1 VEDGAPPSEGEYR
14 KIEQDGVTLWV
25 PSFLKFRNEMIEVV
39 QRGFL
44 WSAYLMVTSV
54 EAGSGSFCAD
64 CSDCGE

>member
-1 VEDGAPPSEGEYR
+1 M
-14 KIEQDGVTLWV
+14 
-25 PSFLKFRNEMIEVV
+25 KFRNDTVEVV

-64 CSDCGE
+64 CSDCGEWIV